1 MASGAVAVTV
11 VLILGNLF
19 LTDICCVRATSMEAA
34 TLGRICRGRDVSF
47 KNDTVHLNVGIG
59 MGDCGE
65 QSLCLRMERI

>member
-11 VLILGNLF
+11 VLIFGNLF

-34 TLGRICRGRDVSF
+34 TLGRICRGGDISLE
-47 KNDTVHLNVGIG
+47 DYSVHLHVGIG

-65 QSLCLRMERI
+65 ERLRIGMQGL